1 MAPRNKLLW
10 ILRININDNNIY
22 TSSLLISCVLT
33 LTTVIITFFLL
44 LILSEYILVIFIY
57 YSFNIINDKLYLL
70 FDGI

>member
-44 LILSEYILVIFIY
+44 LIL
-57 YSFNIINDKLYLL
+57 
-70 FDGI
+70 